1 MGKRILVINGPNLN
15 LLGSRQPEIYG
26 RTTLGD
32 IEDELRALATS
43 MAPDSELRFFQS
55 NHEGA
60 LIDTIQQSAD
70 VDAVIINPGGLTH
83 TSVALRDAL
92 VALDRPV
99 IELHLSNIHAREP
112 FRHHSYIAPIAVG
125 QIAGFGAYGY
135 QLALRFVIEHLGA

>member
-15 LLGSRQPEIYG
+15 LLGSRQPDIYG
-26 RTTLGD
+26 RTTLSE

-43 MAPDSELRFFQS
+43 IAPDTELRFFQS

-99 IELHLSNIHAREP
+99 VELHLSNIHAREP

-135 QLALRFVIEHLGA
+135 QLALRFVIEQLGA